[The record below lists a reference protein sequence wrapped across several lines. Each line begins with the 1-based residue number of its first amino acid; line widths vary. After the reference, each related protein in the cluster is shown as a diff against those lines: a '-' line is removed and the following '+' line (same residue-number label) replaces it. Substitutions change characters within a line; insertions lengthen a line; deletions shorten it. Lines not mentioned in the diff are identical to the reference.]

1 MGKRASRGGA
11 RRPLFT
17 EEQAVAPSL
26 NINDL
31 PECLL
36 LEVGAQGPATP
47 HGVPAWSVVV
57 AERANN
63 PFWLPACCSALS
75 FEAHFGVR
83 KL

>member
-1 MGKRASRGGA
+1 M
-11 RRPLFT
+11 
-17 EEQAVAPSL
+17 APSL

-31 PECLL
+31 PDCLL

-47 HGVPAWSVVV
+47 HGRSLLRSAPTTQASS
-57 AERANN
+57 
-63 PFWLPACCSALS
+63 CCSALS